1 MNGMLTLIWSLGILL
16 GLLCLYQL
24 SRRLLHFCVTRFGI
38 ETTALVISARRYDKD
53 GDLYLQ
59 GHYVYHDTA
68 GCEHLFDFTICSYW
82 PGDEQW
88 HKVMH
93 LYRQGAQ
100 NRVRYLRWLPILHN
114 IQAPICDRSAN
125 LGNA

>member
-1 MNGMLTLIWSLGILL
+1 MNGMLTLIWSLGITL
-16 GLLCLYQL
+16 GFLCLYQL

-38 ETTALVISARRYDKD
+38 ETTALVISAHRYDKD

-59 GHYVYHDTA
+59 GHYVYQDAA
-68 GCEHLFDFTICSYW
+68 GGEHRFDFTICSYW

-88 HKVMH
+88 RKVMH

-100 NRVRYLRWLPILHN
+100 TRVRYLRWLPILHN
-114 IQAPICDRSAN
+114 IQAPI
-125 LGNA
+125 